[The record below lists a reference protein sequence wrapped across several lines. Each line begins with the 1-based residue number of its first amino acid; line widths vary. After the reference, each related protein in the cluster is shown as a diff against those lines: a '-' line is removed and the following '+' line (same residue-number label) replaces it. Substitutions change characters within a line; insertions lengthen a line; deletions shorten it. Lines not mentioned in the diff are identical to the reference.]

1 MRNMVNSILLQAGDL
16 LQRQPLTRASPIR
29 YERGAVLGGP
39 FDHASNGLGRVRW
52 QLAGWSSTLVA
63 AYIE

>member
-29 YERGAVLGGP
+29 ERGAVLRGP
-39 FDHASNGLGRVRW
+39 FDHESYGLGRVRW